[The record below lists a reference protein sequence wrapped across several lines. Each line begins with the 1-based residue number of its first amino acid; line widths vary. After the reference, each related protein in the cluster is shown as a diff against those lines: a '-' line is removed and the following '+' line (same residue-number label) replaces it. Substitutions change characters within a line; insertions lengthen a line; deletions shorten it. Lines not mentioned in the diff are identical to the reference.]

1 MCVRRRRTSGR
12 RQCSDSVLTT
22 QTGLIYMRTVSEN
35 ERVFYAFLLRVK
47 LQVLKYIISNN
58 LIQFVV
64 KPSNRIWHNVTD

>member
-1 MCVRRRRTSGR
+1 MCVRRRRPSGR
-12 RQCSDSVLTT
+12 RRCSDSLTT

>member
-12 RQCSDSVLTT
+12 RQCSDSLTT